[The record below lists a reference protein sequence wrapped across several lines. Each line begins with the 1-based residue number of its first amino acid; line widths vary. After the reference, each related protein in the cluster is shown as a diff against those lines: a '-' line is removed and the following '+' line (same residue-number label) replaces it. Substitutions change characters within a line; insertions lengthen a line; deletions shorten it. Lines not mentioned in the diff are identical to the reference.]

1 MTVRTKCPPW
11 RFYHDLALRDRQKTL
26 PWAGHLIF
34 GSVLFFFFS
43 YSSCS
48 VVRHNKVRN
57 TNIHSDWAEHDCH
70 RIFSRLP
77 SKALTR
83 TTQRMT
89 SKLLN
94 HQKSQIVQISPSVR
108 KTRFPWPLNRRA
120 CSQNNSVV
128 LFLLP
133 CKILSSI
140 FQREFNIMEQLF
152 HKGRM
157 FSRGFELK

>member
-1 MTVRTKCPPW
+1 MPYMNEQTFVSRFSFAGQAKNTSVSRSSNIWIRFSPP
-11 RFYHDLALRDRQKTL
+11 
-26 PWAGHLIF
+26 
-34 GSVLFFFFS
+34 

-48 VVRHNKVRN
+48 VVRHDKVRN

-128 LFLLP
+128 RFLLP